1 MKLAILAGLT
11 IGLLSLSGVAL
22 ADKHAA
28 NGQLP
33 PTNPSTRRL
42 SSTID
47 DIDVPFDVLNY
58 IQTEYI
64 GHTVTQARR
73 ITRNGQQAYQ
83 LRVDRDDVA
92 NDNDSFYLIYDSNWK
107 LISGKEKVQSS
118 PPAAAPQPQ
127 KPKEQRQNSD
137 RQESSD
143 QESSDNDD
151 RDEEP
156 VQEESRNRRGRD

>member
-47 DIDVPFDVLNY
+47 DIDIPFDVLNY
-58 IQTEYI
+58 IQTEYM

-118 PPAAAPQPQ
+118 PPPPQQP
-127 KPKEQRQNSD
+127 KPKEQRQGSD
-137 RQESSD
+137 RHERSDRESSD
-143 QESSDNDD
+143 DD
-151 RDEEP
+151 DHNEEQ
-156 VQEESRNRRGRD
+156 VQEEPRNRRGRD